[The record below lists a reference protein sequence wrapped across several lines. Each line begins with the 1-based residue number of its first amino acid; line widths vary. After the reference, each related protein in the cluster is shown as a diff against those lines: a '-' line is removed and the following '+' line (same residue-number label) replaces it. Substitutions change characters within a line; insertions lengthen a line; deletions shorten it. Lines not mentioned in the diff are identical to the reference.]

1 MSTRGL
7 IHFKNMDN
15 QTMLTL
21 YNHHDSYPEG
31 LGRNLVEFLSKG
43 RIGNGMGLDVQFGEF
58 FNGFDDLVAQ
68 TVVFL
73 KGNTVGG
80 VYVELPDSWDMGEE
94 YVYYIQELGEKD
106 FQISYVEPE
115 FGKRVT
121 DSYRKKNEVVLFST
135 FANKE
140 AVK

>member
-73 KGNTVGG
+73 KGNTVGA
-80 VYVELPDSWDMGEE
+80 
-94 YVYYIQELGEKD
+94 I
-106 FQISYVEPE
+106 
-115 FGKRVT
+115 KRQ
-121 DSYRKKNEVVLFST
+121 DW
-135 FANKE
+135 
-140 AVK
+140 